1 MLVYREGELADEILF
16 LNRDRNGRQV
26 EYLSYTTG
34 RTERD
39 MSTAA
44 ALATLLGRVTGRE
57 VAEEQVLALAER
69 SLAETPSVETLLGP
83 PPQVGKVRGDYEIL
97 AEIGRGGMGVVF
109 LARQLSLGRLVALK
123 MLPSDLTGD
132 EVALARFRREMRVLA
147 RCEHPNIV
155 KVLASGTMPEGDL
168 FYAMEYVPGCDL
180 EQVWKELS
188 GSEEEAGVSLLGELT
203 WAKAVLLASRKRR
216 EEASKTSVDDATL
229 PISPLPPLPE
239 LPPVPDDPGG
249 YVRRVAG
256 LIRDAALALQAVHDQ
271 QVIHRDI
278 KPANLMLTPDGNRIV
293 LMDFGLAKGQSL
305 SMTASKGGGLLG
317 TLRYAAP
324 EQLAAASL
332 KVGPAADVRGL
343 GVTLW
348 EMLTRRRVFAE
359 ADDERSLAAMVF
371 DVNVPRLRSVDP
383 AYDRDLEAICARA
396 TERRTAD
403 RISSPGKLAEY
414 LQLYLNG
421 KPLPIRPL
429 TARELLLRWV
439 RDHRPAVSA
448 IVATLTVIVGSSSAA
463 FYLVNRSRDR
473 AVAALADS
481 EANAYFHTI
490 ALAVEA
496 KRSRGVGDAEA
507 LLESCPARL
516 RGWEWHY
523 LRNQCVRPLLSIP
536 QHRDE
541 VNAVTFSPDG
551 EMGASASAATYGH
564 SQVMVW
570 DARSGVVIAEF
581 KGHESSVNAVA
592 FSPNSRFVASYDLD
606 NVAIWEAKSG
616 KLVKTI
622 GDWRG
627 TVNFDDAGRPERP
640 RDGDQPSRWDRDWIV
655 WRQGYDLILRTPDD
669 ARPFALGPTLNPVS
683 GQFAIRHDESIDI
696 YDADRKKRYAVESDF
711 RNPFNRL
718 SSADFSPDGSKFV
731 ALSSAMEPIR
741 GSGSMSRTFAHPNL
755 GIGDG

>member
-1 MLVYREGELADEILF
+1 M
-16 LNRDRNGRQV
+16 
-26 EYLSYTTG
+26 
-34 RTERD
+34 
-39 MSTAA
+39 
-44 ALATLLGRVTGRE
+44 
-57 VAEEQVLALAER
+57 
-69 SLAETPSVETLLGP
+69 
-83 PPQVGKVRGDYEIL
+83 
-97 AEIGRGGMGVVF
+97 
-109 LARQLSLGRLVALK
+109 
-123 MLPSDLTGD
+123 
-132 EVALARFRREMRVLA
+132 
-147 RCEHPNIV
+147 
-155 KVLASGTMPEGDL
+155 
-168 FYAMEYVPGCDL
+168 
-180 EQVWKELS
+180 
-188 GSEEEAGVSLLGELT
+188 LGEST

-216 EEASKTSVDDATL
+216 EEASKTSVNDATL

-317 TLRYAAP
+317 TCLRRP

-371 DVNVPRLRSVDP
+371 DVNVPRLRSVNP
-383 AYDRDLEAICARA
+383 AYDRDLEAICDRA

-481 EANAYFHTI
+481 EANAYFHRSPS
-490 ALAVEA
+490 LS
-496 KRSRGVGDAEA
+496 KRREVAGSATPRPCWSR
-507 LLESCPARL
+507 ARL
-516 RGWEWHY
+516 
-523 LRNQCVRPLLSIP
+523 
-536 QHRDE
+536 DF
-541 VNAVTFSPDG
+541 ADG
-551 EMGASASAATYGH
+551 NG
-564 SQVMVW
+564 
-570 DARSGVVIAEF
+570 
-581 KGHESSVNAVA
+581 
-592 FSPNSRFVASYDLD
+592 
-606 NVAIWEAKSG
+606 
-616 KLVKTI
+616 TI
-622 GDWRG
+622 
-627 TVNFDDAGRPERP
+627 
-640 RDGDQPSRWDRDWIV
+640 
-655 WRQGYDLILRTPDD
+655 
-669 ARPFALGPTLNPVS
+669 
-683 GQFAIRHDESIDI
+683 
-696 YDADRKKRYAVESDF
+696 
-711 RNPFNRL
+711 
-718 SSADFSPDGSKFV
+718 
-731 ALSSAMEPIR
+731 
-741 GSGSMSRTFAHPNL
+741 
-755 GIGDG
+755 